1 LGTGYEQINIGGSR
15 GMTQRYTM
23 DYIPD
28 KTVYKA
34 VMFARQMMRNGT
46 PPPIANSRA
55 AKYYGISSSDVA
67 HYTGQNANRIKTIKK
82 NIKSK

>member
-1 LGTGYEQINIGGSR
+1 
-15 GMTQRYTM
+15 MTQRYTM
-23 DYIPD
+23 DFIPD

-46 PPPIANSRA
+46 LPSIANSRA

-67 HYTGQNANRIKTIKK
+67 HYTGQNANRIKNTKK
-82 NIKSK
+82 NQ